1 MGMIYTYK
9 DLIDKY
15 GSNYQIQKA
24 IKEKKLYKI
33 ESGIYSSKENN
44 HYLDI
49 FTHKYPKAII
59 SGDSAYYYHNL
70 TDVIPKKIF
79 MTTDRTSG
87 RFKDKHIIQSFSIDN
102 YFNLGKTSI
111 EFEGINI
118 NIYDKER
125 MLVELMK
132 NKNSTPYDYYKEII
146 DNYRKIKEK
155 LDIYK
160 LQEYVNIYPNG
171 EKLMSMIQ
179 DEVF

>member
-1 MGMIYTYK
+1 MVYAYK

-24 IKEKKLYKI
+24 VREKKLYKV
-33 ESGIYSSKENN
+33 ESGIYSDKENN

-49 FTHKYPKAII
+49 FIHKYPNAII

-79 MTTDRTSG
+79 MTTDRKSG
-87 RFKDKHIIQSFSIDN
+87 RFKDKHIVQSFSIDN
-102 YFNLGKTSI
+102 YFNLGKTNI
-111 EFEGINI
+111 EFEGVNI

-132 NKNSTPYDYYKEII
+132 NKRTTPYDYYKEII
-146 DNYRKIKEK
+146 GNYRKIKDK
-155 LDIYK
+155 LDVYK
-160 LQEYVNIYPNG
+160 LQEYINIYPSG
-171 EKLMSMIQ
+171 EKIMSMIQ

>member
-1 MGMIYTYK
+1 MIYTYK
-9 DLIDKY
+9 ELIDKY

-24 IKEKKLYKI
+24 VNEKKIYKI
-33 ESGIYSSKENN
+33 ESGIYSDKENN

-49 FTHKYPKAII
+49 FTHKYPNAII

-70 TDVIPKKIF
+70 TDVIPEKIY

-87 RFKDKHIIQSFSIDN
+87 RFQDKSIIQSFSIDN
-102 YFNLGKTSI
+102 YFNLGKSNL
-111 EFEGINI
+111 EVEGVKI

-132 NKNSTPYDYYKEII
+132 NKNVTPYDYYKEII
-146 DNYRKIKEK
+146 DNYRKVKDK
-155 LDIYK
+155 LDVYK

-171 EKLMSMIQ
+171 GKIITMIE

>member
-1 MGMIYTYK
+1 MIYTHK
-9 DLIDKY
+9 ELKEKY

-24 IKEKKLYKI
+24 VKDKLLYKI
-33 ESGIYSSKENN
+33 EPGIYSDKKNN
-44 HYLDI
+44 HYLEI
-49 FTHKYPKAII
+49 FMKKYPNAII

-87 RFKDKHIIQSFSIDN
+87 RFKDTYIIQSCSTSN
-102 YFNLGKTSI
+102 YYKLGKTNI
-111 EFEGINI
+111 EIEGVTI

-125 MLVELMK
+125 MLVELIK
-132 NKNSTPYDYYKEII
+132 NKNNTPYDYYKEII
-146 DNYRKIKEK
+146 DNYRKIKSE

-160 LQEYVNIYPNG
+160 LHEYANVYSNG
-171 EKLMSMIQ
+171 EKIMTMIQ

>member
-1 MGMIYTYK
+1 MVYTHK
-9 DLIDKY
+9 ELKEKF

-24 IKEKKLYKI
+24 VKEGNLYKI
-33 ESGIYSSKENN
+33 ESGIYSDKQNN

-49 FTHKYPKAII
+49 FVKKYPNAII

-87 RFKDKHIIQSFSIDN
+87 RFNDENIIQSYSTSD
-102 YFNLGKTSI
+102 YFNLGKTNI
-111 EFEGINI
+111 EFEGVNI

-125 MLVELMK
+125 MLIELVK
-132 NKNSTPYDYYKEII
+132 NKNITPYDYYKEII
-146 DNYRKIKEK
+146 NNYRNIKNEI
-155 LDIYK
+155 DVYK
-160 LQEYVNIYPNG
+160 LQEYAIVYSNG
-171 EKLMSMIQ
+171 EKLMSIIQ

>member
-1 MGMIYTYK
+1 MIYTYK
-9 DLIDKY
+9 EVKEKY

-24 IKEKKLYKI
+24 VKDRRLYKI
-33 ESGIYSSKENN
+33 EPGIYSDKQNN

-49 FTHKYPKAII
+49 FVKKYPNAII

-70 TDVIPKKIF
+70 TDVIPRKIF

-87 RFKDKHIIQSFSIDN
+87 RFDDEHIIQSYSIST
-102 YFNLGKTSI
+102 FFGLGKTTI

-125 MLVELMK
+125 MLVELIK
-132 NKNSTPYDYYKEII
+132 NKNNTPYDYYKEII
-146 DNYRKIKEK
+146 GNYRKIKDE
-155 LDIYK
+155 LDVYK
-160 LQEYVNIYPNG
+160 LQEYVNAYFNG
-171 EKLMSMIQ
+171 EKLMTLIQ

>member
-1 MGMIYTYK
+1 MIYTHK
-9 DLIDKY
+9 ELKEKY

-24 IKEKKLYKI
+24 VKDGCLYKI
-33 ESGIYSSKENN
+33 ESGIYSDKQNN

-49 FTHKYPKAII
+49 FVKKYPNAII

-87 RFKDKHIIQSFSIDN
+87 RFNDNRIIQSYSISNIFD
-102 YFNLGKTSI
+102 LGKTNI

-118 NIYDKER
+118 SIYDKER
-125 MLVELMK
+125 LLIELIK
-132 NKNSTPYDYYKEII
+132 NKNTTPYDYYKEII
-146 DNYRKIKEK
+146 NNYRKIKNE
-155 LDIYK
+155 LDVYK
-160 LQEYVNIYPNG
+160 LQEYANVYSNG
-171 EKLMSMIQ
+171 DKIMMLIQ